1 MVSTLPPFGED
12 DAEKVAVFG
21 CPVGYLMRTFVSFSA
36 SGGEEAAL
44 EYDPTSWETQEDPY
58 PVYRWL
64 RDEAPVYRNE
74 RMGFW
79 ALSRFEDVWDATLDW
94 KRFTSTHG
102 PTLEKQPPNPL
113 PVMISLDPP
122 QHTRVRALVSKA
134 FTPKRVAEMEP
145 VVRRLTQERLA
156 GLEPGMQIDL
166 FEQLASSMPMDV
178 ISTML
183 GVPRELRDRVRHLTN
198 AFMLREPGELEMGP
212 RQLKIGAELY
222 AIFGELIAA
231 RRRAPEDDLL
241 SALIAAELAD
251 ESGRATALSDAE
263 LLGFCMLLG
272 SAGHETTA
280 RLICN
285 SAVTLARHPDQR
297 AALAADPALL
307 PNAVEEMLRYDP
319 PSQVQGRW
327 TTCDV
332 TLHGVTIPED
342 VRMLLLTG
350 AASRDPREYEAPDR
364 FDVHRRIERHLS
376 FGYGQHL
383 CLGKSLAR
391 QECRVAFE
399 ELLARFPGYEVDES
413 NLVWAH
419 NNNVRGYAKVP
430 VRL

>member
-1 MVSTLPPFGED
+1 
-12 DAEKVAVFG
+12 
-21 CPVGYLMRTFVSFSA
+21 
-36 SGGEEAAL
+36 
-44 EYDPTSWETQEDPY
+44 
-58 PVYRWL
+58 
-64 RDEAPVYRNE
+64 
-74 RMGFW
+74 
-79 ALSRFEDVWDATLDW
+79 VWNATLDW
-94 KRFTSTHG
+94 KSFTSTHG
-102 PTLEKQPPNPL
+102 PTLERTENAL
-113 PVMISLDPP
+113 PIMISMDPP

-198 AFMLREPGELEMGP
+198 EFMLREPGELEMSP
-212 RQLKIGAELY
+212 RQVQLGAELFSIY
-222 AIFGELIAA
+222 RELIEA
-231 RRRAPEDDLL
+231 RRRAPADDLL
-241 SALIAAELAD
+241 SALIAAELPD
-251 ESGRATALSDAE
+251 ESGLPTALSDLE

-285 SAVTLARHPDQR
+285 SAVTLARHPEQR
-297 AALAADPALL
+297 AELAENPGLL
-307 PNAVEEMLRYDP
+307 PNAVEEFLRYDP

-327 TTCDV
+327 STCAV
-332 TLHGVTIPED
+332 TLHGTAIPAD
-342 VRMLLLTG
+342 VRVLLLTG
-350 AASRDPREYEAPDR
+350 AAQRDPREYEEPDR
-364 FDVHRRIERHLS
+364 FDIHRRIERQLS

-399 ELLARFPGYEVDES
+399 ELLARFPDYEIDES
-413 NLVWAH
+413 GLVWAH

-430 VRL
+430 MRL

>member
-1 MVSTLPPFGED
+1 M
-12 DAEKVAVFG
+12 
-21 CPVGYLMRTFVSFSA
+21 
-36 SGGEEAAL
+36 
-44 EYDPTSWETQEDPY
+44 EYDPTSWETQENPY

-64 RDEAPVYRNE
+64 RDEAPVYCNE
-74 RMGFW
+74 QMGFW

-94 KRFTSTHG
+94 QTFTSTHG
-102 PTLEKQPPNPL
+102 QTLEEVKSPL
-113 PVMISLDPP
+113 PIMISMDPP
-122 QHTRVRALVSKA
+122 QHTRVRALVAKA
-134 FTPKRVAEMEP
+134 FTPRRVAEIEP
-145 VVRRLTQERLA
+145 AVRELTRERLA

-183 GVPRELRDRVRHLTN
+183 GVPAEQRDHVRHLTN
-198 AFMLREPGELEMGP
+198 QMMHREPGELEVSE
-212 RQLKIGAELY
+212 RTVQIGT
-222 AIFGELIAA
+222 ELIAIFSDLIVA
-231 RRRAPEDDLL
+231 RRRAPEDDLI
-241 SALIAAELAD
+241 SALIGATLDGEDGKPTSLTD
-251 ESGRATALSDAE
+251 EE

-297 AALAADPALL
+297 RELAASPQLL
-307 PNAVEEMLRYDP
+307 PGAVEEFLRYDP

-327 TTCDV
+327 STRPV
-332 TLHGVTIPED
+332 ELHGVTIPAD
-342 VRMLLLTG
+342 RRVLLLTG
-350 AASRDPREYEAPDR
+350 AAQRDPRQYDDPDR
-364 FDVHRRIERHLS
+364 FDIHRKLDRQLS

-399 ELLARFPGYEVDES
+399 EILARFPDYEVDED

-430 VRL
+430 MRL

>member
-1 MVSTLPPFGED
+1 
-12 DAEKVAVFG
+12 
-21 CPVGYLMRTFVSFSA
+21 
-36 SGGEEAAL
+36 L

-64 RDEAPVYRNE
+64 RDEAPVYANE
-74 RMGFW
+74 RLGFW
-79 ALSRFEDVWDATLDW
+79 ALSRFEDVWNATLDW
-94 KRFTSTHG
+94 QSFTSIHG
-102 PTLEKQPPNPL
+102 PTLEKMDASF
-113 PVMISLDPP
+113 PVLISMDPP

-134 FTPKRVAEMEP
+134 FTPKRVGEMEP
-145 VVRRLTQERLA
+145 IVRRLTQERLA

-178 ISTML
+178 ISMML
-183 GVPRELRDRVRHLTN
+183 GVPVELRDRVRNLTN
-198 AFMLREPGELEMGP
+198 ASMHREPGELVMSA
-212 RQLKIGAELY
+212 RQIEIAVELF
-222 AIFGELIAA
+222 AIYREVIDA
-231 RRRAPEDDLL
+231 RRRRPEDDLL
-241 SALIAAELAD
+241 SALIGAELPD
-251 ESGRATALSDAE
+251 ESGRLSQLSEEE

-297 AALAADPALL
+297 AELAESPGLL
-307 PNAVEEMLRYDP
+307 ENAVEEFLRYDP

-327 TTCDV
+327 STRAV

-342 VRMLLLTG
+342 VRVLLLTG
-350 AASRDPREYEAPDR
+350 AASRDPREFDEPDR
-364 FDVHRRIERHLS
+364 FDVHRRIDRHLS

-399 ELLARFPGYEVDES
+399 ELLARFPDYEIDETG
-413 NLVWAH
+413 LVWAH

-430 VRL
+430 MRL

>member
-1 MVSTLPPFGED
+1 MRR
-12 DAEKVAVFG
+12 AKV
-21 CPVGYLMRTFVSFSA
+21 
-36 SGGEEAAL
+36 
-44 EYDPTSWETQEDPY
+44 EYDPTSWEIQENPY

-64 RDEAPVYRNE
+64 RDEAPVYHNE
-74 RMGFW
+74 KMGFW

-94 KRFTSTHG
+94 QSFTSTHG
-102 PTLEKQPPNPL
+102 QTLEEVKSPL
-113 PVMISLDPP
+113 PIMISMDPP
-122 QHTRVRALVSKA
+122 QHTRVRALVAKA
-134 FTPKRVAEMEP
+134 FTPRRVAEIEP
-145 VVRRLTQERLA
+145 AVRELTRERLA

-183 GVPRELRDRVRHLTN
+183 GVPAEQRDHVRHLTN
-198 AFMLREPGELEMGP
+198 QMMHREPGELEVSE
-212 RQLKIGAELY
+212 RTVQIGT
-222 AIFGELIAA
+222 ELIAIFSDLILA
-231 RRRAPEDDLL
+231 RRRAPEDDLI
-241 SALIAAELAD
+241 SALIAATLDGEDGKPTSLTD
-251 ESGRATALSDAE
+251 EE
-263 LLGFCMLLG
+263 LLGFCLLLG

-297 AALAADPALL
+297 RELAASPQLL
-307 PNAVEEMLRYDP
+307 PGAVEEFLRYDP

-327 TTCDV
+327 STRPV
-332 TLHGVTIPED
+332 ELHGVTIPAD
-342 VRMLLLTG
+342 RRVLLLTG
-350 AASRDPREYEAPDR
+350 AAQRDPRQYDDPDR
-364 FDVHRRIERHLS
+364 FDIHRKLDRQLS

-399 ELLARFPGYEVDES
+399 EILARFPEYEVDED

-430 VRL
+430 MRL

>member
-1 MVSTLPPFGED
+1 M
-12 DAEKVAVFG
+12 
-21 CPVGYLMRTFVSFSA
+21 
-36 SGGEEAAL
+36 
-44 EYDPTSWETQEDPY
+44 EYDPTSWETQENPY

-64 RDEAPVYRNE
+64 RDEAPVYCNE
-74 RMGFW
+74 QMGFW

-94 KRFTSTHG
+94 QTFTSTHG
-102 PTLEKQPPNPL
+102 QTLEEVKSPL
-113 PVMISLDPP
+113 PIMISMDPP
-122 QHTRVRALVSKA
+122 QHTRVRALVAKA
-134 FTPKRVAEMEP
+134 FTPRRVAEIEP
-145 VVRRLTQERLA
+145 AVRELTRERLA

-183 GVPRELRDRVRHLTN
+183 GVPAEQRDHVRHLTN
-198 AFMLREPGELEMGP
+198 QMMHREPGELEVSE
-212 RQLKIGAELY
+212 RTVQIGT
-222 AIFGELIAA
+222 ELIAIFSDLIVA
-231 RRRAPEDDLL
+231 RRRAPEDDLI
-241 SALIAAELAD
+241 SALIGATLDGEDGKPTSLTD
-251 ESGRATALSDAE
+251 EE

-297 AALAADPALL
+297 RELAVSPQLL
-307 PNAVEEMLRYDP
+307 PGAVEEFLRYDP

-327 TTCDV
+327 STRPV
-332 TLHGVTIPED
+332 ELHGVTIPAD
-342 VRMLLLTG
+342 RRVLLLTG
-350 AASRDPREYEAPDR
+350 AAQRDPRQYGDPDR
-364 FDVHRRIERHLS
+364 FDIHRKLDRQLS

-399 ELLARFPGYEVDES
+399 EILARFPDYEVDED

-430 VRL
+430 MRL